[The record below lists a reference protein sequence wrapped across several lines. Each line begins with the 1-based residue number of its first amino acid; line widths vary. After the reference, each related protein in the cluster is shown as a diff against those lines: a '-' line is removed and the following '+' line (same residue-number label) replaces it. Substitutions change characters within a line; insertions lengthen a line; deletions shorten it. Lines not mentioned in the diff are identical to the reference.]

1 MEKSNSAWGS
11 QMKFE
16 VNLFSFLEVS
26 LKEYILGTRIGK
38 KANNKYTITFLM
50 LISHITMVHLW
61 KLRNK
66 PW

>member
-38 KANNKYTITFLM
+38 KA
-50 LISHITMVHLW
+50 SR
-61 KLRNK
+61 RNRMSRNMEELVSRA
-66 PW
+66 